1 MFFYSVQYRLSK
13 MENLAK
19 KSIESAI
26 DTFLLRTLFVLLVI
40 SGYLPK
46 QVRACENKVV
56 YYGVI
61 GIVFVLTAALY
72 PIGLVI
78 DALQKAGEFLG
89 WTKKM
94 EYKAEFYFRT
104 HHIFLIIAFLIYAVS
119 IIRVLL

>member
-1 MFFYSVQYRLSK
+1 

-19 KSIESAI
+19 KGIESTI
-26 DTFLLRTLFVLLVI
+26 DTFLLRTLFVLIII
-40 SGYLPK
+40 SDYLPK
-46 QVRACENKVV
+46 RVRANEHKAV

-61 GIVFVLTAALY
+61 GTSFALTAALY
-72 PIGLVI
+72 PIGLAI

-104 HHIFLIIAFLIYAVS
+104 HHIFLILAFLIYAVS
-119 IIRVLL
+119 ILQVLL